1 MDGLIRS
8 HPALSPSPLGLCD
21 LCLPRRSLG
30 GGRVAAAQLA
40 PFVVV
45 NNHEALARVNV
56 ESVARRDPIS
66 IPRCCQAC
74 GFLVRSARAACLLRP
89 AAAELRRAREV
100 FGAGSEHG

>member
-40 PFVVV
+40 PFAVT

-56 ESVARRDPIS
+56 ESEDARRLPDYGAP
-66 IPRCCQAC
+66 
-74 GFLVRSARAACLLRP
+74 G
-89 AAAELRRAREV
+89 EV
-100 FGAGSEHG
+100 FVPSDS